1 MVSNKELY
9 STVNFDDWAYRT
21 NLLPVERFLIE
32 TYLDKKGK
40 TVEAGT
46 AGGRILLE
54 MQKLGFTSLHGF
66 DFIPEYIQEAKDKDP
81 QNSIDFVVG
90 DATKLDYEDNSF
102 DQVIYLMQ
110 IISSIEDEFGR
121 KQALNEAYR
130 ILKKDGIA
138 LFSFLCLEA
147 RASKPH
153 YFLYL
158 LYLRFLR
165 LLTNSSYPIQYQP
178 WLKLGGKLNFR
189 ALLDKQPY
197 VYWYKIA
204 EAYHSVKAANF
215 KILAMGTDAQ
225 FKEGKVYTS
234 WESLMKEPLQG
245 MLFFVCQK

>member
-9 STVNFDDWAYRT
+9 STVNFEDWAYRA

-81 QNSIDFVVG
+81 KNSIDFVVA
-90 DATKLDYEDNSF
+90 DATQLDYEDNSF
-102 DQVIYLMQ
+102 EQVIYLMQ
-110 IISSIEDEFGR
+110 IISSIEDDLGR
-121 KQALNEAYR
+121 KKALNEAYR

-147 RASKPH
+147 RARKNY

-158 LYLRFLR
+158 LYLQFFR
-165 LLTNSSYPIQYQP
+165 LLTNSNYPIQYQP
-178 WLKLGGKLNFR
+178 WLKLGGKVNFG
-189 ALLDKQPY
+189 ALLDKRPY
-197 VYWYKIA
+197 VYWYKIE
-204 EAYHSVKAANF
+204 EAYQSLKTANF

-225 FKEGKVYTS
+225 FKKGQVHTS
-234 WESLMKEPLQG
+234 WESLIQQPLSG
-245 MLFFVCQK
+245 MLYFVCKK